1 MIGLT
6 KGQEIF
12 NKFKVQSKM
21 GPGVLY
27 LLNTGLAFEV
37 SGKGLALELSYDDIK
52 LVREIKETLLVSWME
67 GKESYDIK
75 FSVKDAN
82 KIVEQIIS
90 IKNKKGSYSH
100 F

>member
-12 NKFKVQSKM
+12 DRFKVQTKM

-27 LLNTGLAFEV
+27 LLNTGIAFEV
-37 SGKGLALELSYDDIK
+37 SGKGLALELLYYDMIHVK
-52 LVREIKETLLVSWME
+52 EIKKGTFLVSWME

-75 FSVKDAN
+75 FNAKNASD
-82 KIVEQIIS
+82 IVQKVTKHQEQ
-90 IKNKKGSYSH
+90 KRLTG
-100 F
+100 

>member
-21 GPGVLY
+21 GQGVLY
-27 LLNTGLAFEV
+27 LLNTGIAFEV
-37 SGKGLALELSYDDIK
+37 SGKGIALELNYDDIK
-52 LVREIKETLLVSWME
+52 LVREIKKGTLLVSWME

-75 FSVKDAN
+75 FGVKDAK
-82 KIVEQIIS
+82 KIIEQIIS
-90 IKNKKGSYSH
+90 IKNKKALTG
-100 F
+100 